1 MCYHRRMLH
10 VGLTGN
16 IASGKSCAARVFAE
30 LGAHI
35 IDADLIAH
43 DLLTPGKPTYE
54 KVREAFGGNIVLED
68 GSINRRKLGEIV
80 FNDAAQR
87 ALLNSLVHPE
97 VRTEVFRRIIE
108 LDKVS
113 ARGIVIVD
121 AALMVESGL
130 YKLYDK
136 LVVVHCHPALQLA
149 RLVSRDGLSVKEAR
163 GRMAAQMPVEEKLQ
177 VADYKIDTSGTFRQT
192 REQVEGTYRELVLL
206 EVSRQTE

>member
-1 MCYHRRMLH
+1 MLH

-87 ALLNSLVHPE
+87 ALLNSL
-97 VRTEVFRRIIE
+97 
-108 LDKVS
+108 
-113 ARGIVIVD
+113 
-121 AALMVESGL
+121 MVESGL

-163 GRMAAQMPVEEKLQ
+163 ARMAAQMPVEEKLQ

-206 EVSRQTE
+206 EVSRQAE

>member
-1 MCYHRRMLH
+1 MLH

-54 KVREAFGGNIVLED
+54 KVREAFGDRIVLED
-68 GSINRRKLGEIV
+68 GSIDRRKLGEIV

-87 ALLNSLVHPE
+87 VLLNSLVHPD
-97 VRTEVFRRIIE
+97 VRTEIFRHIIE
-108 LDKVS
+108 LEKVS
-113 ARGIVIVD
+113 TKGIVIVD

-136 LVVVHCHPALQLA
+136 LVVVFCHPALQLA

-163 GRMAAQMPVEEKLQ
+163 ARMDAQMPAEEKLQ
-177 VADYKIDTSGTFRQT
+177 VADYRIDTSGTFRQT

-206 EVSRQTE
+206 EVRGIDD

>member
-1 MCYHRRMLH
+1 M
-10 VGLTGN
+10 GLTGN

-35 IDADLIAH
+35 VDADLIAH

-54 KVREAFGGNIVLED
+54 KVREAFGGEIVLQD
-68 GSINRRKLGEIV
+68 GSIDRRKLGEIV
-80 FNDAAQR
+80 FNDAAR
-87 ALLNSLVHPE
+87 RVLLNSLVHPD
-97 VRTEVFRRIIE
+97 VRTEIFRQIIE
-108 LDKVS
+108 LEKVS

-136 LVVVHCHPALQLA
+136 LVVVYCHPALQLA

-163 GRMAAQMPVEEKLQ
+163 ARMDAQMPTEEKLR

-206 EVSRQTE
+206 EVSRQAE